1 MMIALPPMNHDNSFA
16 CPHAVCFCKRAM
28 ASPMRELLGPRDRIE
43 TELSRPPPV
52 PSDGYRLI

>member
-1 MMIALPPMNHDNSFA
+1 MMIALRPMNHDNSFA
-16 CPHAVCFCKRAM
+16 CPPCGLFLQRAM